1 MDAHFAFFCLIVIG
15 LLLVNLVDTR
25 SRKSKRRGR
34 CQPKML
40 AEYNLTF
47 YGDWS
52 QRKFPRLYPRVRPPA
67 QWSKL
72 VGRSHDNTY
81 QLWTL
86 GENATDA
93 VKAFAEDADSSALD
107 QDAQAYRG
115 IFDSFTAAPIESG
128 MGRSAVRFLA
138 DGQHTKM
145 SFLVKIVPSPDWFVG
160 VASLDLCR
168 NGRWRK
174 QIEVDLVPLDAGTDQ
189 GLTYTSPNWPNIPVV
204 PIREITNTQPNHPA
218 GSFYYPEQ
226 ETLPRIGHIVI
237 TEVAEYRRR
246 GRKLDSHP
254 TGPNVVIFN
263 PEDDEDY
270 PDDDLNIGGL
280 TAISGSTGAG
290 HDVEDNGKPR
300 DCVVSEW
307 SDWSTCSK
315 TCGFGV
321 ETRSRDV
328 VHSPVNGGYG
338 CPRLTEQNTC
348 GSMRKCKWG
357 HFDYLFKRSG

>member
-1 MDAHFAFFCLIVIG
+1 MNVHLAILFLSAIG
-15 LLLVNLVDTR
+15 VVLVSYVD
-25 SRKSKRRGR
+25 SRPRKAKRRGR

-52 QRKFPRLYPRVRPPA
+52 PKTFPRFYPRVRPPA

-72 VGRSHDNTY
+72 VGRSHDSTY

-86 GENATDA
+86 GGNASDA
-93 VKAFAEDADSSALD
+93 VKAFAEDADSSTLD

-174 QIEVDLVPLDAGTDQ
+174 EITVDLAPLDAGTDQ
-189 GLTYTSPNWPNIPVV
+189 GLTFTSPNWPNV
-204 PIREITNTQPNHPA
+204 PTDPISEITNTQPNHPA
-218 GSFYYPEQ
+218 SAFFYPEK

-246 GRKLDSHP
+246 GRKLDSSP
-254 TGPNVVIFN
+254 TGPNVVIFD
-263 PEDDEDY
+263 PEEDEDY
-270 PDDDLNIGGL
+270 QYYGL
-280 TAISGSTGAG
+280 KTGSLTQSSGSP
-290 HDVEDNGKPR
+290 HEDEGGKPQ
-300 DCVVSEW
+300 DCTVSEW
-307 SDWSTCSK
+307 SEWSPCSK
-315 TCGFGV
+315 TCGFGIQ
-321 ETRSRDV
+321 TRSRDV
-328 VHSPVNGGYG
+328 ILFPVNGGYG
-338 CPRLTEQNTC
+338 CPKLTEQNTC

>member
-1 MDAHFAFFCLIVIG
+1 MYTIGIILIS
-15 LLLVNLVDTR
+15 LTD
-25 SRKSKRRGR
+25 SRPPGNRRPKGR
-34 CQPKML
+34 GKCQPKML

-52 QRKFPRLYPRVRPPA
+52 AKTFPRLYPRVRPPA

-72 VGRSHDNTY
+72 VGRSHDSTY

-86 GENATDA
+86 AQNASEA
-93 VKAFAEDADSSALD
+93 VKAFAEDADSSTLD

-168 NGRWRK
+168 HGRWK
-174 QIEVDLVPLDAGTDQ
+174 KHIEVDLAPMDAGTDQ
-189 GLTYTSPNWPNIPVV
+189 GLVFTSPNWPNTPTE
-204 PIREITNTQPNHPA
+204 PITRITNTKPSHPA
-218 GSFYYPEQ
+218 SSFHYPEL
-226 ETLPRIGHIVI
+226 EALPRIGHIII

-246 GRKLDSHP
+246 GRKLDSTP
-254 TGPNVVIFN
+254 TGPNVVIFDSDED
-263 PEDDEDY
+263 EDDFTDRY
-270 PDDDLNIGGL
+270 IGGL
-280 TAISGSTGAG
+280 TAVSYSDGTGN
-290 HDVEDNGKPR
+290 HMEDNGKPQ
-300 DCVVSEW
+300 DCTVTEW
-307 SDWSTCSK
+307 EDWSPCSK

-321 ETRSRDV
+321 QTRNRDV
-328 VHSPVNGGYG
+328 ILFPVNGGYG
-338 CPRLTEQNTC
+338 CPKLTDQKTC

-357 HFDYLFKRSG
+357 HFDYLFKRTG

>member
-1 MDAHFAFFCLIVIG
+1 
-15 LLLVNLVDTR
+15 
-25 SRKSKRRGR
+25 
-34 CQPKML
+34 ML

-52 QRKFPRLYPRVRPPA
+52 QKKFPRLYPRVRPPA